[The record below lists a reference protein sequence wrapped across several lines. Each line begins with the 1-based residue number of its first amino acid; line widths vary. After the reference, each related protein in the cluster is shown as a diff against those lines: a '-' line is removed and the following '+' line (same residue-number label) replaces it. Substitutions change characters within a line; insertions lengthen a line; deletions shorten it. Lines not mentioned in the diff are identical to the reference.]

1 MPLLN
6 LIDMKQLKN
15 YYNRLSPIEKDIV
28 QGGIFGIMFSTLI
41 FSWMYIILY
50 ANQLYQAFQLLQ
62 ESLLWI
68 AGL

>member
-15 YYNRLSPIEKDIV
+15 FYNRLSPIEKDII
-28 QGGIFGIMFSTLI
+28 QGGLFGMMSATMI
-41 FSWMYIILY
+41 FSCMYIILY
-50 ANQLYQAFQLLQ
+50 ANQLYEAFKILQ
-62 ESLLWI
+62 SGLLWI